1 MKVSINEDQET
12 EEVIINCMKKDSRI
26 HKIEDY
32 VNQITV
38 EMNATINGEI
48 FKVSA
53 GNTLYI
59 ESVDRKTFLYT
70 KENVY
75 LSQDSLSLLEERLQR
90 TGIVRISKNCL
101 LNVDSLKSIRPFAN
115 HRFEATLKNGEKL
128 LISRMYIRDLKK
140 KLEM

>member
-1 MKVSINEDQET
+1 MKVSINENQET

-26 HKIEDY
+26 QKIEDY